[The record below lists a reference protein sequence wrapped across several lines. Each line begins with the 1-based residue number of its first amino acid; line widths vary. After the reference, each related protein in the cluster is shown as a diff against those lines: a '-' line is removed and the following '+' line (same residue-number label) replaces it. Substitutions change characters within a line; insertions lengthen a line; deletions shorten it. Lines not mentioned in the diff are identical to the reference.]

1 MVGGEIRDRSRTEER
16 RYAMN
21 QRELWITVGVGM
33 ACASL
38 AFLMWVALI
47 WVGLAMYRAML

>member
-1 MVGGEIRDRSRTEER
+1 
-16 RYAMN
+16 MN